1 MQTLISVFDSRSA
14 ARKAVDRL
22 IQSGFAPDDVKVHEA
37 AEPSQRQLL
46 EIEQNDRGVFDSLG
60 HFLVSIFGEDDG
72 RKAADSYAGA
82 AQRGHSVVIVDAR
95 NDNEAESAAVTLH
108 ECGAL
113 EVDDRET
120 AGGAASLPGVRTY
133 SREAPTLRDLAAQ
146 RRLREESL
154 LADRAG
160 QVSKEMKED
169 REERAYASAMNH
181 VDRDRPK

>member
-1 MQTLISVFDSRSA
+1 MQTLISVFDSRGS

-22 IQSGFAPDDVKVHEA
+22 VQSGFSRDDVKVHEA
-37 AEPSQRQLL
+37 PEPAQQQLL
-46 EIEQNDRGVFDSLG
+46 EVEENDRGVLDSLG
-60 HFLVSIFGEDDG
+60 HFFVSIFGEDDG
-72 RKAADSYAGA
+72 RKAAGTYGGA
-82 AQRGHSVVIVDAR
+82 AKRGHSVVIVDAR
-95 NDNEAESAAVTLH
+95 SDEEAESAAVTLH

-120 AGGAASLPGVRTY
+120 PGGAASLPGVRAY
-133 SREAPTLRDLAAQ
+133 AREAPTLRDLAAQ

-160 QVSKEMKED
+160 QVSKEMWED